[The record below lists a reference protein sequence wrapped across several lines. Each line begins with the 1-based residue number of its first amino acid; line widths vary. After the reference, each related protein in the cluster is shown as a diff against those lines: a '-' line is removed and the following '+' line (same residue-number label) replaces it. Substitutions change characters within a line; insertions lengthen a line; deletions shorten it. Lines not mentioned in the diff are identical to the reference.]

1 VVSVNTR
8 IRSGATILL
17 DVLADVKG
25 AYPSPSQE
33 RLGNRYETMGGPV
46 VQYGPSVRSMRV
58 VEIHIPYVTKPQID
72 TIHAMLRGDYG
83 DAFVVESPRETF
95 DAAIIPGEE
104 SATFEMYPC
113 PPGQSNTV
121 SKAIIRMVRI

>member
-8 IRSGATILL
+8 IRSGATVLL

-25 AYPSPSQE
+25 AYPSPPQE
-33 RLGNRYETMGGPV
+33 RIGNKYETMDGPV
-46 VQYGPSVRSMRV
+46 VQYGPTVRSMRI
-58 VEIHIPYVTKPQID
+58 VEVHIPYVAKPQID
-72 TIHAMLRGDYG
+72 TIHAMLMGDYG
-83 DAFVVESPRETF
+83 DVFTVESPRETF

-104 SATFEMYPC
+104 GVTFDMYPC
-113 PPGQSNTV
+113 PPGQTSTV